1 MDEINNQEQVQDV
14 EETVEETQQTEE
26 IVENKTYSQEEVDA
40 LHNQIEE
47 LSQYKPKEL
56 TDDEIKIQQK
66 LEAIWQREV
75 SQTLKEEGIEVF
87 ADFINVSV
95 DDTEA
100 LNNQITKLKEII
112 GQLELANGYKPT
124 NHRQVDG
131 YSIAKKNKDTKSMI
145 SQKLNF

>member
-1 MDEINNQEQVQDV
+1 MQEINNQEQQEQAKD
-14 EETVEETQQTEE
+14 VEETQQYEE
-26 IVENKTYSQEEVDA
+26 VVEEKTYSQEEVD
-40 LHNQIEE
+40 LLYNQIEE

-66 LEAIWQREV
+66 LESIWKREV
-75 SQTLKEEGIEVF
+75 AQTLKEEGVEVF
-87 ADFINVSV
+87 ADFFNVSV

-100 LNNQITKLKEII
+100 LNNQITRLKEII

-124 NHRQVDG
+124 NHKQVDG

>member
-1 MDEINNQEQVQDV
+1 M
-14 EETVEETQQTEE
+14 
-26 IVENKTYSQEEVDA
+26 
-40 LHNQIEE
+40 
-47 LSQYKPKEL
+47 SQYKPKEL

-66 LEAIWQREV
+66 LESIWKREV
-75 SQTLKEEGIEVF
+75 AQTLKEEGVEVF

-100 LNNQITKLKEII
+100 LNNQITRLKEII

-124 NHRQVDG
+124 NHKQADG
-131 YSIAKKNKDTKSMI
+131 YSVAKKNKDTKSMI

>member
-1 MDEINNQEQVQDV
+1 MDEINNQGQQEQVKD
-14 EETVEETQQTEE
+14 VEETQQNEE
-26 IVENKTYSQEEVDA
+26 VVEEKTYSQEEVDV
-40 LHNQIEE
+40 LQEQIDE

-66 LEAIWQREV
+66 LESIWQREV
-75 SQTLKEEGIEVF
+75 AQTLKEEGVEVF

-95 DDTEA
+95 DDTET
-100 LNNQITKLKEII
+100 LSNQITRLKEII

-124 NHRQVDG
+124 NHKQVDG
-131 YSIAKKNKDTKSMI
+131 YSVAKKNKDTKSMI

>member
-14 EETVEETQQTEE
+14 EETEIKDTQQNEE
-26 IVENKTYSQEEVDA
+26 IVEEKTYSKEEVD
-40 LHNQIEE
+40 LLYNQIEE

-66 LEAIWQREV
+66 LESIWKREV
-75 SQTLKEEGIEVF
+75 AQTLKEEGVEVF

-100 LNNQITKLKEII
+100 LNNQITRLKEII

-124 NHRQVDG
+124 NHKQV
-131 YSIAKKNKDTKSMI
+131 
-145 SQKLNF
+145 

>member
-1 MDEINNQEQVQDV
+1 MQEINNQEQQEQAKD
-14 EETVEETQQTEE
+14 VEETQQNEE
-26 IVENKTYSQEEVDA
+26 IVEDKTYSQEEIDV
-40 LHNQIEE
+40 LQEQIDE

-56 TDDEIKIQQK
+56 TDDEIKVQQK

-75 SQTLKEEGIEVF
+75 SQTLKEEGVEVF

-100 LNNQITKLKEII
+100 LQSQITKLKEII

-124 NHRQVDG
+124 NHKQVDG